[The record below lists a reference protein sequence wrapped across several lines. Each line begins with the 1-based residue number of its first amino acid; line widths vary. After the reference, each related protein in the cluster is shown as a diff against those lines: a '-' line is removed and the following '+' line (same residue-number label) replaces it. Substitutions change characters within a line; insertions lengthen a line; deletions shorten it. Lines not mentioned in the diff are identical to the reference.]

1 MIKITH
7 NAGFFSCCSVKL
19 DSIVNFVNHNNKLPF
34 VDSSYQFRKYKKK
47 LNEDITYDFFKH
59 YDDIENIKINKN
71 IKYNHKHQFN
81 KYSNLD
87 YYSISPLIEK
97 YFSTSNK
104 INEIVDYFIEKYDLV
119 YDNTLVVYYRGTDKS
134 KETEIASFDE
144 FYKQIINIISFND
157 NLKILVQTDTAQ
169 FIDYLNDKELKNIT
183 ISENKTSYNNKGI
196 HNENNGES
204 NYNQMLNFLSTVII
218 MSKCKYIICGSC
230 NCSMWIMLYR
240 KSSKNVIQ
248 YLNKVWYNYIG

>member
-1 MIKITH
+1 MIKINH

-59 YDDIENIKINKN
+59 YDDIENIRINKN
-71 IKYNHKHQFN
+71 IKYSHKHQFN

-97 YFSTSNK
+97 YFSVSNK
-104 INEIVDYFIEKYDLV
+104 INEIVDYFVEKYDLV

-134 KETEIASFDE
+134 KETDIASFDE
-144 FYKQIINIISFND
+144 FYKQIINIISSND

-169 FIDYLNDKELKNIT
+169 LIDYLNDKELKNIT
-183 ISENKTSYNNKGI
+183 ISENKTSYHKKGI

-218 MSKCKYIICGSC
+218 MSRCKYIICGSC
-230 NCSMWIMLYR
+230 NCSMWIMFYR

-248 YLNKVWYNYIG
+248 YLNKVWYNYID